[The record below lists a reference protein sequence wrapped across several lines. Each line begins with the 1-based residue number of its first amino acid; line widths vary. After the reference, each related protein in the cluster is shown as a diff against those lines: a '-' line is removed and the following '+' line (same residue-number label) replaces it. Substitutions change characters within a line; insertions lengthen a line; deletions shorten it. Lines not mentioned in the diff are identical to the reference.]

1 VAFNN
6 PDKTAANASRFEQA
20 QDYEELKTFSVNWFT
35 KQQKY

>member
-6 PDKTAANASRFEQA
+6 PDKTAVSGSRFKQA
-20 QDYEELKTFSVNWFT
+20 QDYEGLKTFSVNWFT